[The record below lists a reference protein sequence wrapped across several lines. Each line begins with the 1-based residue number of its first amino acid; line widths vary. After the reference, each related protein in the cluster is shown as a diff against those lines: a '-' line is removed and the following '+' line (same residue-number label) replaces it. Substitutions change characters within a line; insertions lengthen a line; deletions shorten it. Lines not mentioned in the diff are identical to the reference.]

1 MILNRDMM
9 DDNFKS
15 PNNIIKII
23 ADQRVQRKSK
33 SNLKSRLIKDRV
45 ASKLM
50 MFLTFGFLLSAILI
64 GYGLYLRSRPLLGGR
79 SVIDLIMSTGW
90 KPLKH
95 EFGFLPFIMGS
106 LWVTALSVTI
116 ALPLCILTAIYLSEY
131 APKKIKQAIFP
142 MIDLLSGIPSVI
154 YGVWGVLIVVPFVE
168 KIVAP
173 LFGVYTTGYG
183 ILAAGIVLSI
193 MIFPLLLNVIGEVF
207 NTVPEDLKNASI
219 SLGATKWQTI
229 KFVLMRKSL
238 PGIIAAIVLAISR
251 AFGETIAVLM
261 VCGNIP
267 IIPKSVLDSA
277 YPLSALIANNY
288 GEMFSIPLYES
299 ALLFAAMILFV
310 MVFLFNSISRLI
322 LIRIERNII

>member
-1 MILNRDMM
+1 MLLNRDIMN
-9 DDNFKS
+9 DNFK
-15 PNNIIKII
+15 PANNVVRFI
-23 ADQRVQRKSK
+23 ADQTKQRRNK
-33 SNLKSRLIKDRV
+33 SNLRSRLFRDKV
-45 ASKLM
+45 TAKLM
-50 MFLTFGFLLSAILI
+50 MVLTFGFLLSAILI
-64 GYGLYLRSRPLLGGR
+64 GFGLYMRSRPLLEGR
-79 SVIDLIMSTGW
+79 SVFELIMSTGW

-95 EFGFLPFIMGS
+95 QFGFLPFIMGS

-116 ALPLCILTAIYLSEY
+116 ALPLCLMTAIYLSEY
-131 APKKIKQAIFP
+131 APKKIKRIIMP
-142 MIDLLSGIPSVI
+142 MVDLLSGIPSVI

-168 KIVAP
+168 KIIAP

-183 ILAAGIVLSI
+183 VLAAGIVLSI

-251 AFGETIAVLM
+251 ALGETIAVLM

-267 IIPKSVLDSA
+267 IIPRSVLDSA

-310 MVFLFNSISRLI
+310 MIFLFNALSRLI
-322 LIRIERNII
+322 LIRVERRII